1 MGNGCTSKIISWIK
15 RRQALLLF
23 SLFIA
28 TFSVVNKSYSQTG
41 LNQMDKDSAGTIFDE
56 EKLLHLKFSYHRTD
70 IIEHTD
76 DSTYIDA
83 ELSYLDTQE
92 RWQILP
98 VEARIRGGFRRT
110 NCYYSPIKLKI
121 DPSKSQGT
129 IFEGNKK
136 FKLVFPCLNSRRSND
151 NLIEEYMAYKIYE
164 VLSDYHFKTRL
175 FDAEF
180 FEKDKKDKN
189 GKTETRIKGFFIQDD
204 ENFADQHNGKE
215 INRFTDHK
223 AQDAKSSVACALF
236 QYMIG
241 NTDFS
246 TVYLHNTKLFYID
259 KKYVP
264 VPYDFDMSGLVNASY
279 AVVSNIQNETLPID
293 NVTSRL
299 YRGFLADD
307 NIVQQVREE
316 FLDKEIDVFQRIDS
330 LKKYFLYPKDFERS
344 RDYVSDFYDT
354 LADDKKF
361 KRRIT
366 NMARSK

>member
-1 MGNGCTSKIISWIK
+1 MSNGCTAKIFGWIK
-15 RRQALLLF
+15 LYQVLLL
-23 SLFIA
+23 LALII
-28 TFSVVNKSYSQTG
+28 TTVSVLHKSYSQSG

-70 IIEHTD
+70 IIEHTN

-83 ELSYLDTQE
+83 ELSYLDSEE
-92 RWQILP
+92 RWQKLP

-110 NCYYSPIKLKI
+110 NCYYSPVKLKI

-136 FKLVFPCLNSRRSND
+136 FKLVFPCLNSKRSND

-189 GKTETRIKGFFIQDD
+189 GKTETMIKGFFIQDD
-204 ENFADQHNGKE
+204 ERFADEHNGKE

-223 AQDAKSSVACALF
+223 AQDAKSSVTCALF

-246 TVYLHNTKLFYID
+246 TVYLHNTKLFNID

-264 VPYDFDMSGLVNASY
+264 VPYDFDMSGLVDASY
-279 AVVSNIQNETLPID
+279 AVVSEIQNETLPID

-307 NIVQQVREE
+307 IIVQQVREE
-316 FLDKEIDVFQRIDS
+316 FLDKKKDVFKSIDS
-330 LKKYFLYPKDFERS
+330 LKKYFLYPKDFQRS

-361 KRRIT
+361 KRRIS